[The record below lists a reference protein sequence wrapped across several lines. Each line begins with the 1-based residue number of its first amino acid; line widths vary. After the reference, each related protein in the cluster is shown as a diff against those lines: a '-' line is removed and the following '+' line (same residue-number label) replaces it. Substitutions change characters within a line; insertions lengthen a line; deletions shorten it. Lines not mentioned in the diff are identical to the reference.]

1 MYNIQDMKK
10 SKEKLRLYLWTFIA
24 ISAAI
29 LIIGFIGVSYS
40 INNIKEKYINQQLE
54 SNQRT
59 AEVVSKILSDK
70 LESGISEKK
79 VLASFQKAIAGSQ
92 VNEGYL
98 CMFDT
103 KESVLVCHPDS
114 SVIGTKIEGQQ
125 YQFQNLKENRDELF
139 ENAVSSSGQEGGVLS
154 LQEPSRSEITYMVP
168 VPGTPWK
175 VSVHENLD
183 KIEANLADLR
193 MRAYTGFVA
202 LALFISIISS
212 VISRRINASYEE
224 KIEHQKDE
232 LHKNY
237 EIQKSLNSQIEKQK
251 ATIEE
256 YAQTLEQKVK
266 DRTRELENA
275 NAKLA
280 DLDKAKTDFL
290 GIISHELRTP
300 LNGIIGFSDIL
311 EQDLQQ
317 EEHREFVQNI
327 KQSGQRLI
335 KFSETAML
343 ITELSSNYMELKF
356 EKVRAGDLFDEVRK
370 DYEERLQKK
379 NITLTKGEQGPERK
393 VEVVPNLVKKC
404 FENILDN
411 AIKFTPEGGEIKVS
425 SYLDNGDHYICEIK
439 DTGPG
444 FSDEA
449 MNKLFDFFGSD
460 DVMHHKEGYGLGLAA
475 AKLIMEAHSGRI
487 DIDNC
492 ENGAKVTLRFSI
504 RNSS

>member
-1 MYNIQDMKK
+1 MTY
-10 SKEKLRLYLWTFIA
+10 S
-24 ISAAI
+24 
-29 LIIGFIGVSYS
+29 VS
-40 INNIKEKYINQQLE
+40 NIKEKYVNQQLE
-54 SNQRT
+54 SNKRT
-59 AEVVSKILSDK
+59 AKVVSKILSDK
-70 LESGISEKK
+70 LKSGISEKE
-79 VLASFQKAIAGSQ
+79 VLDSFQKAIAGSQ

-103 KESVLVCHPDS
+103 KKSVLVCHPDPS
-114 SVIGTKIEGQQ
+114 AIGKKIEGQQ
-125 YQFQNLKENRDELF
+125 FQFQNLRENREELF
-139 ENAVSSSGQEGGVLS
+139 ENAVGSSEQEGGVLS
-154 LQEPSRSEITYMVP
+154 MQEPTRSEITYMVP
-168 VPGTPWK
+168 VPGTHWK

-202 LALFISIISS
+202 LALVISVISS
-212 VISRRINASYEE
+212 IISRRINASYEE
-224 KIEHQKDE
+224 KIEAQKEE
-232 LHKNY
+232 LHQNY
-237 EIQKSLNSQIEKQK
+237 ETQKSLNTQIEKQK

-256 YAQTLEQKVK
+256 YTQSLEQKVK
-266 DRTRELENA
+266 DRTRKLENA

-311 EQDLQQ
+311 EQELNQ

-356 EKVRAGDLFDEVRK
+356 EKVRAKDLFDKVRK
-370 DYEERLQKK
+370 EYEGWLQEK
-379 NITLTKGEQGPERK
+379 NITLTKEEQEPDREL
-393 VEVVPNLVKKC
+393 EVVPNLVKKC
-404 FENILDN
+404 YENILDN
-411 AIKFTPEGGEIKVS
+411 AIKYTPEGKEIKVY
-425 SYLDNGDHYICEIK
+425 SYPNKDNNYIWEIR
-439 DTGPG
+439 DSGPG
-444 FSDEA
+444 FSNEA
-449 MNKLFDFFGSD
+449 LNKLFDFFGSD

-475 AKLIMEAHSGRI
+475 SKLIMEAHSGRI

-492 ENGAKVTLRFSI
+492 ESGAKVTVSFINS
-504 RNSS
+504 NSS

>member
-1 MYNIQDMKK
+1 MAK
-10 SKEKLRLYLWTFIA
+10 SQEKRRLYLWTFIA

-29 LIIGFIGVSYS
+29 LIIGFIGVTYS
-40 INNIKEKYINQQLE
+40 VSNIKEKYVNQQLE
-54 SNQRT
+54 SNKRT
-59 AEVVSKILSDK
+59 AEVVSEILSDK
-70 LESGISEKK
+70 LKSGISEKE
-79 VLASFQKAIAGSQ
+79 VLDSFQKAIAGSQ

-103 KESVLVCHPDS
+103 KKSILVCHPDP

-125 YQFQNLKENRDELF
+125 FQFQNLKENREELF
-139 ENAVSSSGQEGGVLS
+139 ENAVSSSEQEGGVLS
-154 LQEPSRSEITYMVP
+154 MQEPARSEITYMVP
-168 VPGTPWK
+168 VPGTNWK

-202 LALFISIISS
+202 LALLISVISS
-212 VISRRINASYEE
+212 IISRRINASYEA
-224 KIEHQKDE
+224 KIETQKEE
-232 LHKNY
+232 LHQNY
-237 EIQKSLNSQIEKQK
+237 ETQKSLNTQIEKQK

-280 DLDKAKTDFL
+280 NLDKAKTDFL

-311 EQDLQQ
+311 EQELTQD
-317 EEHREFVQNI
+317 EHREFVQNI
-327 KQSGQRLI
+327 KQSGRRLI
-335 KFSETAML
+335 NFSETAML

-356 EKVRAGDLFDEVRK
+356 EKVKAGELLAEVQK
-370 DYEERLQKK
+370 EYEERLQEKD
-379 NITLTKGEQGPERK
+379 ITLTKDEQQPDKEL
-393 VEVVPNLVKKC
+393 EVAPNLIKKC
-404 FENILDN
+404 FANILDN
-411 AIKFTPEGGEIKVS
+411 AINYTPEGGEIKVN
-425 SYLDNGDHYICEIK
+425 SYINHNNDYIYEIR

-449 MNKLFDFFGSD
+449 LNKLFDFFGSD
-460 DVMHHKEGYGLGLAA
+460 DVMHHKEGFGLGLAA
-475 AKLIMEAHSGRI
+475 SKLIMDAHSGRI

-492 ENGAKVTLRFSI
+492 ESGAKVTLSFYN
-504 RNSS
+504 RNT